1 MVKSLDFDQG
11 LKVSVPR
18 NLATTWPAL
27 QTQSN
32 LSNFCKAAMISILQ
46 PDWKIDNGFL
56 TGQSWQVLKSWYTG
70 GDPEQEFQ
78 HCFADKPELWVH
90 LWCRLA
96 TPWTRKKGVKQIL

>member
-56 TGQSWQVLKSWYTG
+56 TGQSWQVLKSWLHRRE
-70 GDPEQEFQ
+70 P
-78 HCFADKPELWVH
+78 
-90 LWCRLA
+90 RRRILA
-96 TPWTRKKGVKQIL
+96 LFCI